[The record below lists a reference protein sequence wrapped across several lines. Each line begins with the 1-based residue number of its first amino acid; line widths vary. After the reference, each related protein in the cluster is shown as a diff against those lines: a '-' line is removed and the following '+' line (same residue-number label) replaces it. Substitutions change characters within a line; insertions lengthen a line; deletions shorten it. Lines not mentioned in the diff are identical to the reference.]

1 MMLDKGALL
10 VFFCLTM
17 QTVCSPLYPALRFG
31 QKASSSS
38 FILRSSADDGHV
50 FPDTDGPLQLSVPLR
65 DPPEERTARHA
76 DAIFT
81 NSYRKVLGQI
91 SARKFLQTI
100 MGKRLGDES
109 AEESSQVSK
118 RQARLYRQRQL
129 VPAAE
134 GSVAIPH
141 QRAKAGAEAEKNNYK
156 AAGLKRPPLPCCCD
170 CFQPT
175 NPSFLKYMFYY
186 VLKIRF

>member
-17 QTVCSPLYPALRFG
+17 QTACSPLYPALRFG
-31 QKASSSS
+31 QKASSSSS

-65 DPPEERTARHA
+65 KPPEERTARHA

-118 RQARLYRQRQL
+118 RQASLHTDNDSWYLRQR
-129 VPAAE
+129 AAWQYLTRE
-134 GSVAIPH
+134 QRQGQRLRRITTRRLDRRGPLCHVAVTVSNQQTPH
-141 QRAKAGAEAEKNNYK
+141 
-156 AAGLKRPPLPCCCD
+156 
-170 CFQPT
+170 F
-175 NPSFLKYMFYY
+175 
-186 VLKIRF
+186 